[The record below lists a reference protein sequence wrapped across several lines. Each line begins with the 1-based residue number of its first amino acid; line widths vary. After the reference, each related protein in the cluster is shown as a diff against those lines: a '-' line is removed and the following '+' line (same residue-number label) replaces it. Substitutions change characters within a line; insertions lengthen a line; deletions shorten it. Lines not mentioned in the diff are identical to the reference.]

1 MTQSTTPKTNSHKD
15 RPEKTGVART
25 GPRKSDR
32 FIPWY
37 FVGFFAL
44 LFMFDGVFVYLAT
57 STHTGVVTEQAY
69 QKGIDYNETIAA
81 ADARDALGWQSEI
94 TYSTD
99 GQLNFSVQDAADGI
113 ISGAKVVAEMTRPTH
128 NGVDFDQP
136 LQETAPGVYQ
146 APIKFPLD
154 GVWDV
159 RIYVTWQQKQFQ
171 TAQRIIVPQK

>member
-1 MTQSTTPKTNSHKD
+1 MTQSPTSKTL
-15 RPEKTGVART
+15 

-44 LFMFDGVFVYLAT
+44 LFTFDGVFVYLAT

-69 QKGIDYNETIAA
+69 QKGLDYNETIAA
-81 ADARDALGWQSEI
+81 AGARDALGWQGEI
-94 TYSTD
+94 TYGD
-99 GQLNFSVQDAADGI
+99 NGQLNFTVQDKAAEMI
-113 ISGAKVVAEMTRPTH
+113 TGAKVVAEMTRPTH

-136 LQETAPGVYQ
+136 LAEVSPGLYQ
-146 APIKFPLD
+146 APVEFPLD

-171 TAQRIIVPQK
+171 TAQRIIVPQQ

>member
-1 MTQSTTPKTNSHKD
+1 MTHSPTPKPQGQND
-15 RPEKTGVART
+15 RSEKTEAAST

-81 ADARDALGWQSEI
+81 ADARDALGWRSEI

-99 GQLNFSVQDAADGI
+99 GQLNFSVQGETVGM
-113 ISGAKVVAEMTRPTH
+113 ISGANVVAEMTRPTH

-136 LQETAPGVYQ
+136 LQEIAPGIYQ
-146 APIKFPLD
+146 APVEFPLD